1 MDIVQVTPPAATLF
15 SWSAAI
21 AGALTATA
29 IAFIVVSLGS
39 GIGLSIASPY
49 HAGPS
54 AATLTVMGAVWLVM
68 AQALGFA
75 CGVISPRASADAR
88 PMTPVRK

>member
-1 MDIVQVTPPAATLF
+1 MTPIMSDAPAVVGEEVDIVQVTPPAATSF

-54 AATLTVMGAVWLVM
+54 AATLTVMGP
-68 AQALGFA
+68 
-75 CGVISPRASADAR
+75 CGW
-88 PMTPVRK
+88 